1 MPRITLIAM
10 GVPAVAFIA
19 DRLPTEAEQTEI
31 AAAAEAALHEA
42 LEAHR
47 DDLSAALITLDTALL
62 SLAHVWQVRLM
73 R

>member
-10 GVPAVAFIA
+10 GTPAVAFIA

-31 AAAAEAALHEA
+31 ATAAEAALHEA

-47 DDLSAALITLDTALL
+47 DDLSAALLTLDTALL
-62 SLAHVWQVRLM
+62 YCLYILCYCKCY
-73 R
+73 